1 MIVIGFMKKS
11 TLIAT
16 LSSILTILI
25 LYTLIDASFVA
36 PKKCMIRNELLS
48 SNEIDEQL
56 NDIKITYFSDVEY
69 GEFIDGI
76 RLEKITNIINSTNS
90 DIVLF
95 GGDLIGESI
104 ILNNEQ
110 KDRIVEHLSNI
121 KAPLGKFAVLG
132 DNDCYNEQI
141 KNDIENILIK
151 ADFEILHNESLTI
164 RNKDAH
170 GFNIIGVENGIN
182 SNVSL
187 DTAYE
192 NISANSYTLVFGHT
206 PDVALDLNEEKTDY
220 YISGHSHGGQMNF
233 LFYSLY
239 HPENTNIF
247 FRGKKNYNENFI
259 VDVSSGV
266 GTTKKDIRLG
276 ANAEIVLFTLQHE
289 EIEEV
294 PITIQDLTEAN
305 D

>member
-11 TLIAT
+11 TLIAI

-36 PKKCMIRNELLS
+36 PKKCMIRNEVLS

-56 NDIKITYFSDVEY
+56 NNIKIAYFSDVEY
-69 GEFIDGI
+69 GEYIDGI
-76 RLEKITNIINSTNS
+76 RLEKIINTINSTDS

-95 GGDLIGESI
+95 GGDLIGENI

-110 KDRIVEHLSNI
+110 KDRIIEHLSNI

-141 KNDIENILIK
+141 KSEIESILLK
-151 ADFEILHNESLTI
+151 SDFEILHNASLTI
-164 RNKDAH
+164 RNKDSH
-170 GFNIIGVENGIN
+170 GLNLIGVENGIN

-192 NISANSYTLVFGHT
+192 SINANSYTLVFGHT
-206 PDVALDLNEEKTDY
+206 PDVALDLDKEKTDY

-233 LFYSLY
+233 VLYSLY
-239 HPENTNIF
+239 HPEKADTF
-247 FRGKKNYNENFI
+247 FSGKKN
-259 VDVSSGV
+259 
-266 GTTKKDIRLG
+266 
-276 ANAEIVLFTLQHE
+276 
-289 EIEEV
+289 
-294 PITIQDLTEAN
+294 
-305 D
+305 